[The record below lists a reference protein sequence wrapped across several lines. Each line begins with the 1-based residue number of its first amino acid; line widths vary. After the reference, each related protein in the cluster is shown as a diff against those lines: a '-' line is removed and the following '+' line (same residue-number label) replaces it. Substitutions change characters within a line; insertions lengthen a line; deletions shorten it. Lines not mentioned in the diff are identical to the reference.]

1 MLTIMMLIAANCYG
15 QDFKKEF
22 IELTA
27 KNDTTGEAAVLT
39 KWEKKSPDDP
49 ELFIAYFNYYIQK
62 SLMEVIEKQNPTSKE
77 SKVKV
82 TDSSK
87 KVTGTLAGIQ
97 KRDTYFKKGMEYIDQ
112 GIAMYP
118 NRLDMRFGK
127 IYVLGLKEKYH
138 EFTDEIVKTIE
149 YSGNNNNVWVRT
161 DNNPEKDTKKF
172 MLNSVQGY
180 VAQLYQTKDEVVLDD
195 MKRIAETVIKYYPDH
210 VESLSDLSIVYFI
223 RKEYDKGIEQLLKAL
238 KITPDDYIVLNNI
251 AQAYKAK
258 GDKEN
263 AIKYYELLMKYG
275 DDQAKISARQ
285 EINGLKNK

>member
-1 MLTIMMLIAANCYG
+1 MMAIMMFIAVNSYG

-27 KNDTTGEAAVLT
+27 KNDTTGEAAILT
-39 KWEKKSPDDP
+39 KWEKKTPNDP

-62 SLMEVIEKQNPTSKE
+62 SLMEVVEKEKPTSKG
-77 SKVKV
+77 SKVK
-82 TDSSK
+82 DSLK
-87 KVTGTLAGIQ
+87 KVAGTIASIL
-97 KRDTYFKKGMEYIDQ
+97 KRDMYFKKGMEYIDQ

-138 EFTDEIVKTIE
+138 EFTDEIVKAIE
-149 YSGNNNNVWVRT
+149 YSGTNNNAWVRT

-195 MKRIAETVIKYYPDH
+195 MKRVSETVLKYYPDH

-275 DDQAKISARQ
+275 DEQAKMSARQ
-285 EINGLKNK
+285 EINGLKSK